1 MWNELLQG
9 KEGKYGFPCGSLS
22 IVVVMGILCL
32 GISVGSALFLSVR
45 IEAYFHST
53 ATAGTQFKLEQL
65 PTIFYFV

>member
-1 MWNELLQG
+1 
-9 KEGKYGFPCGSLS
+9 
-22 IVVVMGILCL
+22 MGILCL